1 MGLRWPRQRACGW
14 SADVWSAFLA
24 PTLLSRAAPASWPAA
39 IRRGPGRHSP
49 QREGLYGSVVALQPS
64 VYYIQKCKAPVVR
77 ATPCAS
83 RTARL
88 GAVSAVW
95 LGGYA
100 PQYWCSEAR
109 DRRGPLAE
117 DSQSESSARKGARA
131 PARQRGTEQL
141 RTYSTFQQMLLF
153 DNFFCS
159 NHSAGEKST
168 QNVSP
173 SLWVSFWRSL
183 FSSKLWASK
192 RKENPPSCACEN
204 PPNSPL
210 TRRHFTAAF
219 AGANS
224 GRISARRSVSLP
236 SRAPPFS

>member
-1 MGLRWPRQRACGW
+1 MGLRWARQRACGW

-109 DRRGPLAE
+109 DRRGPLAK

-141 RTYSTFQQMLLF
+141 RTYSTFLSCCSTKFFLF
-153 DNFFCS
+153 ES
-159 NHSAGEKST
+159 QRRKS
-168 QNVSP
+168 QH
-173 SLWVSFWRSL
+173 
-183 FSSKLWASK
+183 KI
-192 RKENPPSCACEN
+192 
-204 PPNSPL
+204 SPL
-210 TRRHFTAAF
+210 R
-219 AGANS
+219 
-224 GRISARRSVSLP
+224 
-236 SRAPPFS
+236 